1 MKKKNLVV
9 SLLICFCMI
18 FSTVMIL
25 TACKKNCIH
34 TYSDWVVTTNYTCTT
49 DGVKTRTCTKCNYT
63 ETEIIPAS
71 HTITHVDIDPADC
84 TNTGTLAHEHC
95 SVCDKNF
102 IDGVE
107 KSNEQLIIP
116 VGDCYFLSVAKVAPT
131 CTESGVLAHLEC
143 KGCHKNIIKDV
154 EYTDQE
160 LIIPATHNLVTI
172 DAKEKTCFEDGHL
185 AYTVCRSCN
194 KIFINNEEKELED
207 TILPHSHVMEH
218 NDLKNATCTDEGM
231 LEHDYCKDCAQYYV
245 GEEVKNY
252 FDLIIPCIA
261 DHEHDYGE
269 LISATE
275 NEMAH
280 YTCSI
285 CNKNFN
291 EDKEEISSL
300 DKLHDHEFINKYAC
314 GNGVWRKYSKCSVCG
329 YKTEESTYDI
339 PYKLEA
345 VCPFIVGRHTLSS
358 TFDRTYKLKVYTST
372 SGPYYEKLK
381 NMIPEYSNFYT
392 RLQELEDLVAS
403 GDTGSF
409 PLTETFTF
417 KCELYEQQVTIT
429 FDIERK
435 TAQFTQPVYPKATD
449 IYWGNKSLGDF
460 TVKFSSNFY
469 DYTNECYE
477 TDYVKLSETNITSSG
492 WCSELYERNISG
504 YNDTRVNVIYD
515 DCNPFGMI
523 AGDFGEITSLSK
535 HTSQMASNSTIVA
548 FDSLSELFATFMSN
562 FEIPTDGTE
571 YIPTISSDALD
582 DYTEFYNKAIELY
595 NSSLVSF
602 TKNVNNDITRSA
614 VIGVNLPYTMAFGTD
629 VSPELIDFQTV
640 IANLFGFS
648 SKKEFMNYAQTLANT
663 YAQHRTNITNFEATN
678 EALENGCFYTENGS
692 FVFPIAVANE
702 LESVVLAYVIVDT
715 NGLVSVWVN
724 DITAVLWATN
734 FNSSYHTDSIINNEL
749 HCKNI
754 LFVTGPFDIN
764 ADWPEGKKYIIRFIY
779 NEQVYI
785 ASFVYISDKYVIQE
799 IRSIATEICCG
810 EEPDV
815 DLRYANGSCSSLN
828 FKKLKV
834 IDGKF
839 DKNTP
844 GVYTVTFAT
853 LDGYAKPVTVTITVR
868 NKKDVK
874 EIFNKSTY
882 YMAKGSNGFEV
893 QVEYFDGTYG
903 YEWIPL
909 ASIVEYEGE
918 KLDGTKVG
926 SYKVVVKIGDRSK
939 KVDVNVYDSATKIIT
954 NISPSIDGAQS
965 LVWTK
970 DNDNNI
976 KYDLNGLYIKVEYN
990 NGTYEILPI
999 TEEMIS
1005 CQEDG
1010 DNIIVE
1016 VTYLDKTCTFNAV
1029 IGDKTA
1035 TGYTL
1040 DCVFVGKDLA
1050 QYEYYGSSGLKF
1062 IIMAHYMEQ
1071 YRTCVLDETYTLQ
1084 LSNGSNVFYIDLTPD
1099 MLYINDEYGMY
1110 GYDGKVDLATIKAEN
1125 YDSAYIMY
1133 NDEIIAD
1140 ITLVIYDKNEV
1151 FSEIYF
1157 NNDSAQLIIG
1167 SQAEIIEQLKGK
1179 SYYYTEIYDF
1189 DIWSDK
1195 EIYRE
1200 YLEFSDF
1207 KLGDIS
1213 NIKFNK
1219 CGNVRIPIIYRNRT
1233 TYLEVQLIPNLDLY
1247 TSKFYTNQYG
1257 AEFILYSN
1265 GYYETNN
1272 SQSRIIGTYEFM
1284 NTAKNI
1290 VFMHD
1295 LPYSDYGEA
1304 VYMLNDDTQ
1313 KILDLRMENV
1323 EGFTKIGTFSDMC
1336 YALFTLYENDGVYYG
1351 EMFGKYYDSEGTHT
1365 EYICTL
1371 PIDYDPVKERI
1382 YMWNA
1387 EYVIGEYD
1395 EENECFP
1402 IEIPMAGKTKYEYV
1416 DTEYGKKWA
1425 YNDNGVA
1432 YYCVFYNNNWHC
1444 VSFWDWRYNE
1454 DQTKINEYYYDL
1466 DELSNVVDISI
1477 LTEVTE

>member
-9 SLLICFCMI
+9 SLLVCFCMI

-49 DGVKTRTCTKCNYT
+49 DGVKTRTCIKCNYT

-131 CTESGVLAHLEC
+131 CTEDGVLAHLEC

-194 KIFINNEEKELED
+194 QVFINNEEKELED

-218 NDLKNATCTDEGM
+218 SNLKNATCTDEGM
-231 LEHDYCKDCAQYYV
+231 VEYDYCKDCGQYYV
-245 GEEVKNY
+245 DNEEKNY
-252 FDLIIPCIA
+252 FDLIIPCI
-261 DHEHDYGE
+261 DHDYGD
-269 LISATE
+269 LIDATE
-275 NEMAH
+275 NERAH
-280 YTCSI
+280 YTCSV
-285 CNKNFN
+285 CYKNFN
-291 EDKEEISSL
+291 EGKEEISSL
-300 DKLHDHEFINKYAC
+300 DKLTGHTLVWIEKEDSTCEDSGNKGHYICTDDGCEIVLDANYQEISNMSNGHPYDGYGYNESEHWETCSNCTTAGAPYDHEFVNKYVC
-314 GNGVWRKYSKCSVCG
+314 RDGVWYKYSKCSVCG
-329 YKTEESTYDI
+329 YVTEESTYDV

-345 VCPFIVGRHTLSS
+345 VCPFIVGRHTLSY
-358 TFDRTYKLKVYTST
+358 TIYNTYKLKVYTST
-372 SGPYYEKLK
+372 SGPYYEQLEK
-381 NMIPEYSNFYT
+381 MIPENSNFYT
-392 RLQELEDLVAS
+392 RLQELEQLVAS
-403 GDTGSF
+403 GDTSSF

-417 KCELYEQQVTIT
+417 KCEQYEQQVTIT

-435 TAQFTQPVYPKATD
+435 TVQFTYPVYPKATD

-460 TVKFSSNFY
+460 TVEFSSNFY

-477 TDYVKLSETNITSSG
+477 TNYVDLSETNITDD
-492 WCSELYERNISG
+492 
-504 YNDTRVNVIYD
+504 ND
-515 DCNPFGMI
+515 
-523 AGDFGEITSLSK
+523 
-535 HTSQMASNSTIVA
+535 
-548 FDSLSELFATFMSN
+548 
-562 FEIPTDGTE
+562 
-571 YIPTISSDALD
+571 
-582 DYTEFYNKAIELY
+582 
-595 NSSLVSF
+595 
-602 TKNVNNDITRSA
+602 
-614 VIGVNLPYTMAFGTD
+614 
-629 VSPELIDFQTV
+629 
-640 IANLFGFS
+640 
-648 SKKEFMNYAQTLANT
+648 
-663 YAQHRTNITNFEATN
+663 
-678 EALENGCFYTENGS
+678 
-692 FVFPIAVANE
+692 
-702 LESVVLAYVIVDT
+702 
-715 NGLVSVWVN
+715 
-724 DITAVLWATN
+724 
-734 FNSSYHTDSIINNEL
+734 
-749 HCKNI
+749 
-754 LFVTGPFDIN
+754 FDIN
-764 ADWPEGKKYIIRFIY
+764 SDWPDGHTYTIKFTY
-779 NEQVYI
+779 NEQDYEV
-785 ASFVYISDKYVIQE
+785 SFVYISDKYVIQE

-882 YMAKGSNGFEV
+882 YMAKGINGFKV

-939 KVDVNVYDSATKIIT
+939 KVNVNVYDSDKKIIT
-954 NISPSIDGAQS
+954 SISSSIDGAQS

-976 KYDLNGLYIKVEYN
+976 MYDLNGLYIKVEYN

-1071 YRTCVLDETYTLQ
+1071 YRTCILDETYTLQ
-1084 LSNGSNVFYIDLTPD
+1084 LSNGSNVFYIDLTAD
-1099 MLYINDEYGMY
+1099 MLYINDEYDMY

-1140 ITLVIYDKNEV
+1140 IILVIYDKNEV

-1247 TSKFYTNQYG
+1247 TSRFYTNQYG

-1295 LPYSDYGEA
+1295 LPYGDYGEV

-1323 EGFTKIGTFSDMC
+1323 EGFTKIGTFSDME

-1365 EYICTL
+1365 EYNCTL

-1444 VSFWDWRYNE
+1444 VSYWDWRYNE